1 MSNIEEVIKTA
12 LTQLEESGDIVI
24 TASSPE
30 PIAEKMIGSLGSS
43 LGALLDGEEYRAV
56 TNSLN
61 ALVNDVKVDDRD
73 FQTIIGLDKSELGEV
88 LDKLIK
94 HMPPL

>member
-1 MSNIEEVIKTA
+1 MSNIKEVISTA
-12 LTQLEESGDIVI
+12 LNQLEESGDIVI
-24 TASSPE
+24 TTSSSE
-30 PIAEKMIGSLGSS
+30 PIAEKIIGTLGSS

-73 FQTIIGLDKSELGEV
+73 FQTIIGLDKSELEEV
-88 LDKLIK
+88 LDKLVK

>member
-1 MSNIEEVIKTA
+1 MNNINEVISSA

-24 TASSPE
+24 TTSSPD
-30 PIAEKMIGSLGSS
+30 PIAEKIIGSLGSS
-43 LGALLDGEEYRAV
+43 IGALLQGEEYRAV
-56 TNSLN
+56 TNSLH

-73 FQTIIGLDKSELGEV
+73 FQTLIGLDKNELQEV
-88 LDKLIK
+88 LDKLVK